1 MRKFHVNSWR
11 RSAWGRMLLL
21 LSVAAV
27 CLLAT
32 TKPANSENAEQG
44 NERKLVSRV
53 EPEYPETLRRLYIG
67 GVVKVDI
74 VVSPAGNVESTQ
86 LIGGNPILGQAAM
99 KAIKQWK
106 YAPAGAKSRFTV
118 KFEFDPH
125 NN

>member
-1 MRKFHVNSWR
+1 
-11 RSAWGRMLLL
+11 MLLL

-67 GVVKVDI
+67 GVVKVDV
-74 VVSPAGNVESTQ
+74 VVSPAGSVESTQ
-86 LIGGNPILGQAAM
+86 LMGGNPILGQAAM

-106 YAPAGAKSRFTV
+106 YAPAGTKSRFTV

>member
-11 RSAWGRMLLL
+11 RSAWTRMLLL
-21 LSVAAV
+21 LSIAAV

-32 TKPANSENAEQG
+32 TRPATSENTEQSS
-44 NERKLVSRV
+44 ERKLVSRV

-67 GVVKVDI
+67 GVVKVDV
-74 VVSPAGNVESTQ
+74 VVSAAGSVESTQ
-86 LIGGNPILGQAAM
+86 LMGGNPILGQAAM